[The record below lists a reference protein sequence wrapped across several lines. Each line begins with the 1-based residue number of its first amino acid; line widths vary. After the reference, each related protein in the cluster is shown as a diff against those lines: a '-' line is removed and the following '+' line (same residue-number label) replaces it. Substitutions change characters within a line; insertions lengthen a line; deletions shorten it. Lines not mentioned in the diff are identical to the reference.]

1 MIRSLLWVC
10 LPFLLLHCSRKGENP
25 LPQEPIQPRSAY
37 DLEAT
42 YLVFR
47 TVAGGSP
54 TTTFRV
60 GQDFWT
66 GFQITN
72 VGLQTIPREAID
84 FAMYQD
90 GKAVVPR
97 SRWEWVRN
105 RSSLTPGASWK
116 GGSSPPHATV
126 AGGVNS
132 RRWTFTR
139 KPGIYELN
147 LEVYLH
153 PRYEE
158 ENKDNNE
165 FILTVEVKE

>member
-42 YLVFR
+42 SLVFR

-66 GFQITN
+66 GIGISN
-72 VGLQTIPREAID
+72 VGLQPIPGSAID
-84 FAMYQD
+84 FSEYQN
-90 GKAVVPR
+90 GRVITPR
-97 SRWEWVRN
+97 GQNDFRQMAP
-105 RSSLTPGASWK
+105 LAPGSTWK
-116 GGSSPPHATV
+116 FGLSPPQATV
-126 AGGVNS
+126 RGGVNS
-132 RRWTFTR
+132 RKWTFTR
-139 KPGIYELN
+139 EPGTYELK
-147 LEVYLH
+147 LIAHLH
-153 PRYEE
+153 HRYEE